1 MSNILFECLLLHYSY
16 TTFFVVVAS
25 SQHPTASPAH
35 VIEIT
40 SSRTE
45 PDEQPMYPLPGAAA
59 AADVAGTSA
68 TATAAPSAPSATA
81 VPLVDL
87 TASTSTPDSLLSH
100 VSPLR

>member
-1 MSNILFECLLLHYSY
+1 MFDCLLLHYSY
-16 TTFFVVVAS
+16 TAFFVVVAS

-68 TATAAPSAPSATA
+68 AAAASSAPPAFA

-87 TASTSTPDSLLSH
+87 TASHSTPDSLLSH
-100 VSPLR
+100 VSLLR